1 MTNNL
6 TKYKKLLKEFVSFK
20 SISTDSEFKSEVGK
34 TVSWLNNL
42 LTKNG
47 FKTKTLQG
55 KNSNPVVFGKYIVS
69 KTVKTVLIYGHY
81 DVQPAKKE
89 DGWKTDPF
97 VLDES
102 KSRLFA
108 RGVVDNKGQI
118 LIHVFNAINLIKEK
132 KLKYNL
138 IFLIE
143 GNEETSN
150 PDLGNLVK
158 KHKKD
163 LACDIVMISDGEL
176 TNAKPTIEVSL
187 RGGFNVTLTYKTGKN
202 NLHSG
207 IFGGAVPSAPLELIR
222 FLNKLINSDGSV
234 SYKEFYMDVDKIS
247 KKDLKNNQR
256 LHKKATEL
264 LKISG
269 VNKLT
274 LSNSED
280 FFTKTG
286 LTPTVQITGF
296 KSGYIDSGYANIVPS
311 IAEVRLNFRIV
322 ASQKPE
328 IIFKSFQKFVR
339 ENTPKYVNY
348 TLDVEGLHSPI
359 KIDINNKFVVD
370 TKIILEKVY
379 KEKVNYKN
387 VGGAIPVVSDFKEIL
402 GVDTLLIPFCNE
414 DCNMHGTDEN
424 FEIKLII
431 KALEFSNLF
440 LRNDIVN

>member
-6 TKYKKLLKEFVSFK
+6 TEYKKLLKEFVSFK
-20 SISTDSEFKSEVGK
+20 SISTDVEFKPEIGK
-34 TVSWLNNL
+34 TVSWFNNL
-42 LTKNG
+42 LTKGG

-69 KTVKTVLIYGHY
+69 KTAKTVLIYGHY

-158 KHKKD
+158 KYKKD

-207 IFGGAVPSAPLELIR
+207 IFGGAVPSAPLELTR
-222 FLNKLINSDGSV
+222 FLSKLIDDNGSV
-234 SYKEFYMDVDKIS
+234 TYKEFYKDADKI
-247 KKDLKNNQR
+247 KGEELTNNRR
-256 LHKKATEL
+256 LFKEATEL

-274 LSNSED
+274 LSKSED

-286 LTPTVQITGF
+286 LTPTIQITGF
-296 KSGYIDSGYANIVPS
+296 KSGYVESGYANIVPS
-311 IAEVRLNFRIV
+311 TAEVRLNFRIV

-328 IIFKSFQKFVR
+328 IVYKIFQKFVKN
-339 ENTPKYVNY
+339 NTPKHVDY
-348 TLDVEGLHSPI
+348 TLGVEGLHNPI
-359 KIDINNKFVVD
+359 KVDINNKFVEE
-370 TKIILEKVY
+370 TKIVLEKIY

-424 FEIKLII
+424 FEIKLIE

-440 LRNDIVN
+440 LRKD